1 MVMTVVV
8 VVTVVVVPLDP
19 PIGKCSRRQE
29 GVSLHHG
36 TLTDL
41 LLLPSSLAKR
51 RRGRRRRLRSQ
62 GRYSVSPLDL
72 IGVDKMKKR
81 RRRTR
86 NRTFSIPK
94 IQHSLGPD
102 ESAVVKS
109 AFRIDPHTGTLTLAA
124 PLDRETMAQYSF
136 TVTDPKPPFT
146 STRVT
151 VLVQDYN
158 DNPPVFAKDT
168 YVTAVPEDTVAGTAV
183 VTLSVMDA
191 DESVAELDFFITSG
205 DPDS

>member
-1 MVMTVVV
+1 M
-8 VVTVVVVPLDP
+8 
-19 PIGKCSRRQE
+19 K
-29 GVSLHHG
+29 
-36 TLTDL
+36 
-41 LLLPSSLAKR
+41 
-51 RRGRRRRLRSQ
+51 
-62 GRYSVSPLDL
+62 
-72 IGVDKMKKR
+72 KKR
-81 RRRTR
+81 RRR

-94 IQHSLGPD
+94 HSLGPD

-158 DNPPVFAKDT
+158 DNPLVFAKDT
-168 YVTAVPEDTVAGTAV
+168 YVTAVPEDTAAGTAV
-183 VTLSVMDA
+183 VALSLMDA
-191 DESVAELDFFITSG
+191 DESVAKLDFFITGG
-205 DPDS
+205 DPDGQFLVRASGEVSVGPWGGTKTMVVR

>member
-1 MVMTVVV
+1 MTARPVPLIHHS
-8 VVTVVVVPLDP
+8 PLDP